1 VSIILKSYANIE
13 FRFVVAVYSEALP
26 IIEYYNLK
34 LINYNHC
41 VNKIYKNKNNN
52 IWLILSGIGN
62 KKAEKAVNS
71 LYEISNLNHNA
82 LWINIG
88 IAGHA
93 TFNPGQLYEIK
104 KVIYIKNDKN
114 FYYSNS
120 LLNCF
125 EMHEC
130 CSVDIQEKAFK
141 DNYIYEMESYGFIK
155 TVEKNCLRE
164 HICILKIISDNAKSK
179 PASYKS
185 FAYKYI
191 KKNIEIINKG
201 LVNYAKEIKKNNL
214 DYSGVMDVLNQ
225 KYHITFYNNKKI
237 QNLIPKLMII
247 MGYNSIINEI
257 GHSKSLKAL
266 INSFEEKLKSYILKI

>member
-1 VSIILKSYANIE
+1 MSIILKSYANIE

-93 TFNPGQLYEIK
+93 TFKPGQLYEIK

-155 TVEKNCLRE
+155 TVEKN
-164 HICILKIISDNAKSK
+164 
-179 PASYKS
+179 SYV
-185 FAYKYI
+185 AYI
-191 KKNIEIINKG
+191 NSVNEMANELFDTIVEVKNILPEARFNRNVARKPVNTKPGSARTASLSGGNYIEQPGEFAETLQGKDDLTYGFFEQLVSIFNQYYFDIIDSRY
-201 LVNYAKEIKKNNL
+201 LFE
-214 DYSGVMDVLNQ
+214 MDKPNFIFC
-225 KYHITFYNNKKI
+225 KTI
-237 QNLIPKLMII
+237 
-247 MGYNSIINEI
+247 
-257 GHSKSLKAL
+257 
-266 INSFEEKLKSYILKI
+266 